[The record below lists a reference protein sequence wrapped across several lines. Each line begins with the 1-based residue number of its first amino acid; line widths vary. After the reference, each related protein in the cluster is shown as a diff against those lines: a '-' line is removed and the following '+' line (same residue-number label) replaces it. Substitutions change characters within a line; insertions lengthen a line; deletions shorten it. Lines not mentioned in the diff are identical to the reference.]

1 MSQISTGLRNHLM
14 TAGSFKGGLDGS
26 LINIYSGTAPASADD
41 AVPAGA
47 TLLCTVSVNGAGTG
61 VTFEAS
67 ASAGLLLKAAAEQW
81 QGANVATGTAAWF
94 RLVKTADTGVAST
107 TALRLQ
113 GSVAL
118 AGGDLNITNTSLVS
132 GATQTVDYFSVLMPA

>member
-1 MSQISTGLRNHLM
+1 MSTISTGLRNHLM

-26 LINIYSGTAPASADD
+26 LVKIYSGTAPANPDD
-41 AVPAGA
+41 AIPAGA
-47 TLLCTVSVNGAGTG
+47 TLLCVVSVGGDGTG

-67 ASAGLLLKAAAEQW
+67 ANSGLLLKAAAEQW
-81 QGANVATGTAAWF
+81 EGANVATDTATWF
-94 RLVKTADTGVAST
+94 RLVKTADDGSASA

-113 GSVAL
+113 GSVGL
-118 AGGDLNITNTSLVS
+118 AGADLNITNTALVS

>member
-1 MSQISTGLRNHLM
+1 MSTISTGLRNHLM

-26 LINIYSGTAPASADD
+26 VINIYSGSAPGSPDD
-41 AVPAGA
+41 AVPSAA
-47 TLLCTVSVNGAGTG
+47 TLLCTVSVNGDGTG

-67 ASAGLLLKAAAEQW
+67 ATPGLLLKAAAEQW
-81 QGANVATGTAAWF
+81 QGANSATDTATWF
-94 RLVKTADTGVAST
+94 RLVKVADDGSAST

-113 GSVAL
+113 GTVAL
-118 AGGDLNITNTSLVS
+118 NGADLNLTTTALVS

>member
-1 MSQISTGLRNHLM
+1 MSTISTGLRNHLM

-26 LINIYSGTAPASADD
+26 LVKIYSGTAPASADD
-41 AVPAGA
+41 AIPGGA
-47 TLLCTVSVNGAGTG
+47 ALLCVVSVDGAGTG

-67 ASAGLLLKAAAEQW
+67 ATAGLLLKAGAEQW
-81 QGANVATGTAAWF
+81 QGANVTNGTASWF
-94 RLVKTADTGVAST
+94 RLVKTADDGTLST

-118 AGGDLNITNTSLVS
+118 AGGDLNITDTSLVS

>member
-1 MSQISTGLRNHLM
+1 MSTISTGLRNHLM
-14 TAGSFKGGLDGS
+14 ATGSFKGGLDGS
-26 LINIYSGTAPASADD
+26 LIKIYSGTPPANPDD
-41 AVPAGA
+41 AIPGGA
-47 TLLCTVSVNGAGTG
+47 TLLCTVSAGGGGTG

-67 ASAGLLLKAAAEQW
+67 ANTGLLLKAAGEQW
-81 QGANVATGTAAWF
+81 QGDNITNGTATWF
-94 RLVKTADTGVAST
+94 RLVKTSDDGSLST

-118 AGGDLNITNTSLVS
+118 AGADLNLTNTSLVS